1 MKRTIFMMIA
11 FYGLTFS
18 LNAQNNLGKTDDL
31 GRLAIAAIVPAQAEG
46 IPPSA
51 HQLLVNKMGQIA
63 VQNGLGAMPVNPRF
77 CMIPLVNVLEK
88 EITPTA
94 PPMQALTLDIT
105 FYIVD
110 ALSQNI
116 FSQTSIQAK

>member
-88 EITPTA
+88 EITP
-94 PPMQALTLDIT
+94 
-105 FYIVD
+105 
-110 ALSQNI
+110 
-116 FSQTSIQAK
+116 